1 MQHKKITPIIYTLSL
16 NPEDDMLNGIKY
28 IEMRKK
34 VSVTELQLCNG
45 KREIIGNHLINNIQL
60 IYISELK

>member
-1 MQHKKITPIIYTLSL
+1 
-16 NPEDDMLNGIKY
+16 MLNGIKY

-45 KREIIGNHLINNIQL
+45 KREIRGNHLINNIQL